1 MPEYFDIS
9 FILKKTS
16 TSQSELLDYLNQY
29 GLAEGDNTSELFDR
43 KQVVI
48 DYVEDDASDFDEI
61 CLGIPEQIF
70 TEENFE
76 NELQAM
82 TNFVNQCIRTCSD
95 YIRTAGFA
103 FLALQ
108 SLRLNRCKIPQI
120 KCLSL
125 E

>member
-16 TSQSELLDYLNQY
+16 TSQSELRAYLNQY

-48 DYVEDDASDFDEI
+48 DYVEDDASDFEEI

-70 TEENFE
+70 T
-76 NELQAM
+76 
-82 TNFVNQCIRTCSD
+82 
-95 YIRTAGFA
+95 
-103 FLALQ
+103 
-108 SLRLNRCKIPQI
+108 
-120 KCLSL
+120 
-125 E
+125 